1 MALVGLIL
9 LLLSGMGRQKSR
21 RQKEQSAPQLPE
33 WQRWGNYV
41 GLALVLL
48 GLLIWTWTE

>member
-9 LLLSGMGRQKSR
+9 LLLTGMGRQKSR
-21 RQKEQSAPQLPE
+21 RQTQESSPQLPE

-41 GLALVLL
+41 GLALVLV
-48 GLLIWTWTE
+48 GLLIWIWTK